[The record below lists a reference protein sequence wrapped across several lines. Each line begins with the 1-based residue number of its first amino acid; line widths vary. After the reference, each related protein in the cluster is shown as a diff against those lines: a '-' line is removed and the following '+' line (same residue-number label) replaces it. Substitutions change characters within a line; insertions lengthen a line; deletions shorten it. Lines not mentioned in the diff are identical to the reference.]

1 LCGKPSGED
10 KKYTQYMLCEYK
22 SNPGVCG
29 NFYFEFPKL
38 RKKIAIIDDVVF
50 IKVASDY
57 HTYLKEVAGRD
68 ISAGGLSIRK
78 KGDRFFS
85 NWNTFFDGFFA
96 ILDRPCF
103 DKDDNKGIL
112 CWVVAIIN
120 GERWC
125 FYVDDFCICHSVR
138 VK

>member
-1 LCGKPSGED
+1 MVYEKHKPKPVFGDKLC
-10 KKYTQYMLCEYK
+10 
-22 SNPGVCG
+22 
-29 NFYFEFPKL
+29 FEFPKL
-38 RKKIAIIDDVVF
+38 RKKIDKIKGGVF
-50 IKVASDY
+50 IINGTPKFNEYGWKTA
-57 HTYLKEVAGRD
+57 ERD

-103 DKDDNKGIL
+103 DVDDKKGIL
-112 CWVVAIIN
+112 CWEVTFDN
-120 GERWC
+120 KEKWC
-125 FYVDDFCICHSVR
+125 FYVNDLCICHSVR